1 VGQGGALDEEGAVR
15 DGVHALEL
23 LDVHVEAAL
32 EEVAV
37 VPQQEAAQRGGRGG
51 GVTGRNQGNPRLKE
65 VAVLYIAGPQQ

>member
-37 VPQQEAAQRGGRGG
+37 VPQQEAAQRGGGGSRGE
-51 GVTGRNQGNPRLKE
+51 VKE
-65 VAVLYIAGPQQ
+65 IHVSKKSPCYI